1 VKLSRNLRRAL
12 QELIDLL
19 GNDDIREIEVEKR
32 LVGGRIR
39 IVRGAAQA
47 EPIPLYPG
55 PKPGPETEAEP
66 PAEESPAGEEDGHHT
81 VLSPMVG
88 LLYLASSPDSPPFV
102 EEGDIVSPGQTLC
115 IIEAMKI
122 MNEIEADIKGRVV
135 RVLVENGRPV
145 EYNTPLFLLEPF

>member
-1 VKLSRNLRRAL
+1 MKLSKNLRQTL

-19 GNDDIREIEVEKR
+19 GRDDIREIEVEQR

-39 IVRGAAQA
+39 IVKGAAPSAPVPMPSASQ
-47 EPIPLYPG
+47 PR
-55 PKPGPETEAEP
+55 TEAEGS
-66 PAEESPAGEEDGHHT
+66 ADEASVGEDDGHHT

-88 LLYLASSPDSPPFV
+88 LCYLASNPDSPPFV

-145 EYNTPLFLLEPF
+145 EYNTPLFLLEPV

>member
-1 VKLSRNLRRAL
+1 MKLSRDLRRIL

-19 GNDDIREIEVEKR
+19 GSDDIREIEVERR
-32 LVGGRIR
+32 LLGGRIR
-39 IVRGAAQA
+39 IVRGTTPSGPVPAQSGSQSR
-47 EPIPLYPG
+47 P
-55 PKPGPETEAEP
+55 EAEP
-66 PAEESPAGEEDGHHT
+66 STDDEPVGEEDGRHT

-88 LLYLASSPDSPPFV
+88 LLYLASSPDTPPFV

-145 EYNTPLFLLEPF
+145 EYSTPLFLLEPV

>member
-1 VKLSRNLRRAL
+1 MKLSKNLRRTL
-12 QELIDLL
+12 RDLIDLL
-19 GNDDIREIEVEKR
+19 GIDDIREIEVEQR

-39 IVRGAAQA
+39 IVRGAAPPAPVLVQSG
-47 EPIPLYPG
+47 IPPRA
-55 PKPGPETEAEP
+55 EAEP
-66 PAEESPAGEEDGHHT
+66 STDGAPVGEEDGHHT

-88 LLYLASSPDSPPFV
+88 LLYLASSPDTPPFV

-145 EYNTPLFLLEPF
+145 EYNSPLFLLEPV